1 MTSEG
6 ETPTKKEVLFPQ
18 IGEVVDA
25 TDDEGKPTEIESYC
39 VNCEQ
44 NGVTR
49 LLLTRI
55 PHWRDIIVMSFECE
69 HCGFRN
75 NEVQFAGVI
84 AEKGC
89 TYTCE
94 ISSPE
99 DLDRQLVRSESASV
113 KIHEIDLELPSS
125 NTQRGSLT
133 TIEGLISA
141 IIDDL
146 SSEQPARKYT
156 DEETYKKI
164 EVILERLKA
173 FRENRE
179 KCTISVNDFAGNSY
193 IENLCAPNPDPKL
206 NIRYYNR
213 TREMNIAL
221 GLNVDS
227 CADDEEDTAKKDH
240 LQNNV
245 IKDLQAN
252 EKEEELRGDDKVS
265 EVMIFPT
272 NCSNC
277 NTPSDTRMHMINI
290 PHFKEVVIMS
300 TACGYKSNEVKAG
313 GPISPQGKRIKLKIV
328 DIEDLSRD
336 ILKSETCN
344 LIIPDIDLELTTGT
358 LGGRF
363 TTIEGLLRQISDEL
377 QQRVPFASG
386 DSVKEERRKTFA
398 NFIEKLNKVIS
409 GEVLP
414 VHLILD
420 DPLANSYLQN
430 LYAPEPD
437 PNMLI
442 EYYDRTW
449 EQNEALGLN
458 DMNVENYEANNDEDS
473 VDKNPN

>member
-1 MTSEG
+1 MASESDQ
-6 ETPTKKEVLFPQ
+6 PNNKKVLFPE
-18 IGEVVDA
+18 IGDVVDA
-25 TDDEGKPTEIESYC
+25 DDEGKPTEIESYC

-44 NGVTR
+44 NGITR

-55 PHWRDIIVMSFECE
+55 PHWRDIVIMSFECE
-69 HCGFRN
+69 HCSFHN
-75 NEVQFAGVI
+75 NEVQFAGII

-94 ISSPE
+94 ISSSE

-125 NTQRGSLT
+125 TTQRGSLT
-133 TIEGLISA
+133 TVEGLISA

-146 SSEQPARKYT
+146 SSGQPVRRYT

-164 EVILERLKA
+164 EAILERLKT
-173 FRENRE
+173 FHENRE
-179 KCTISVNDFAGNSY
+179 KCTVSVNDPAGNSY

-206 NIRYYNR
+206 KVRYYNR

-227 CADDEEDTAKKDH
+227 CTNDEEDTTKKEH
-240 LQNNV
+240 PQNKTIN
-245 IKDLQAN
+245 DLQTN
-252 EKEEELRGDDKVS
+252 KKEELDDDN
-265 EVMIFPT
+265 EIPEIMIFPA

-277 NTPSDTRMHMINI
+277 NTPSDTRMHMIDI

-313 GPISPQGKRIKLKIV
+313 GPISLQGKRIKLKME
-328 DIEDLSRD
+328 DIEDMSRD
-336 ILKSETCN
+336 ILKSETCS
-344 LIIPDIDLELTTGT
+344 LAIPEIDLELTTGT

-363 TTIEGLLRQISDEL
+363 TTVEGLLRQVSDEL
-377 QQRVPFASG
+377 QGRVPFGSG
-386 DSVKEERRKTFA
+386 DSVQEERHKTFA
-398 NFIEKLNKVIS
+398 MFIQKLNKVIS
-409 GEVLP
+409 GELLP

-430 LYAPEPD
+430 LYAPDSD
-437 PNMLI
+437 PNMQM

-458 DMNVENYEANNDEDS
+458 DMNVENYEANNENDS
-473 VDKNPN
+473 VGQEKKS